1 MVKLDKMPI
10 VTQLLIKILKKDG
23 RKIFLLFIA
32 GSLLFYLFNAIA
44 LNQVSNVETASS
56 GLQTAVITIL
66 DLDGDGI
73 KTVYYQAGTYFDHDS
88 SGFAEQTGWADPKD
102 GILVWDQNNN
112 GIIDD
117 GKEVFG
123 NFMKVNG
130 KSAKGGLLLL
140 KELDDNGDG
149 KIDSKDEIF
158 LKLRIWQDRNSNG
171 NSEADELS
179 TLEELGIKAILLNY
193 TEVNTTDEN
202 GNKLLR
208 VAHYERADGTS
219 RKIGDYMV
227 LRDTLYAISKE
238 WLDVPDEIKDLPDL
252 KGFGNVHDLHQAM
265 AKDKSGKLKQLLKMA
280 MAENDPATRTAIFE
294 QLLFK
299 WAEVDN
305 VIPTSRGPAIDA
317 RRLAI
322 SEKFFGQEFKGIN
335 VDPRNPNDIAAAY
348 LNMSYFG
355 ILEMFYAQFMMQT
368 HLKDIYSRLIFK
380 WDPSGMAI
388 KSKVN
393 AVIPKLQAMISEDEE
408 KGMIL
413 LKEFAR
419 TIKGLKAEDRLGYND
434 LLKAFVEYG
443 GDLPCLGPKKR
454 IIGDNNNNVLLGSP
468 GPDIIEGK
476 GGNDYISGGLCDDEL
491 YGGEGNDKLYG
502 DDGDDILDGGPGNDF
517 LCGGPGND
525 TYIWGKGYGSDLI
538 WETDQSNNV
547 LHFTKGT
554 SKKDLLISR
563 IGRYLLIGIKNTP
576 DLLRIGDWEK
586 NNFYTIEKFIFADGE
601 VLYPAD
607 IIKLVEVQK
616 LEMERRLKKEEGIMA
631 LFKLNDYIYYILAGV
646 LIILLTCLIIIRMR
660 RKVK

>member
-1 MVKLDKMPI
+1 MPI

-23 RKIFLLFIA
+23 QKIFLLFIA

-44 LNQVSNVETASS
+44 LNQVSNAETASS
-56 GLQTAVITIL
+56 GLQTAIFTIL

-140 KELDDNGDG
+140 KELDNNGDG

-158 LKLRIWQDRNSNG
+158 SKLRVWQDRNSNG

-355 ILEMFYAQFMMQT
+355 ILEMFYTQFMMQT

-393 AVIPKLQAMISEDEE
+393 AVIPKLQAMISGDEE
-408 KGMIL
+408 KGIIIL
-413 LKEFAR
+413 REFAR
-419 TIKGLKAEDRLGYND
+419 TIKGLRVEDRLGYD
-434 LLKAFVEYG
+434 ILLKTFIEYG
-443 GDLPCLGPKKR
+443 GDLPCLGHKKR
-454 IIGDNNNNVLLGSP
+454 IIGDNNNNILLGSP

-502 DDGDDILDGGPGNDF
+502 DDGDDILDGGPGDDF

-525 TYIWGKGYGSDLI
+525 TYVWGKGYGYDNI
-538 WETDQSNNV
+538 FEFDQSNNV
-547 LHFTKGT
+547 IRFTKDVSESDLIFFRSG
-554 SKKDLLISR
+554 KDLKIQ
-563 IGRYLLIGIKNTP
+563 IKSTN
-576 DLLRIGDWEK
+576 DRLRIQDWGK
-586 NNFYTIEKFIFADGE
+586 DNFYTVEKFVFADGR
-601 VLYPAD
+601 VLFPAD
-607 IIKLVEVQK
+607 ILKVAKEG
-616 LEMERRLKKEEGIMA
+616 EPRLA
-631 LFKLNDYIYYILAGV
+631 LYELRNSIFYILVALIVV
-646 LIILLTCLIIIRMR
+646 LLLCLIIIRIR
-660 RKVK
+660 RRRINTID